1 MFGDRLVLGH
11 GPVYPIWAKK
21 SLSLLKWFK
30 EIRAQ
35 LSFCFLLKFK
45 NRVISLSISI
55 SLFLSLLSATR
66 SSDLFRVVKQLKL
79 DCKQEFFRGF
89 AVICLEIRGCQ
100 INFLQGL
107 VWYFFSFKKSGRIW
121 LGKWGIRSSTTK
133 KKKKEPRKR
142 LGLNLLMLS
151 FGSLR
156 GAAGSSA
163 PVGSVVPDGGD
174 GGARFPLLALVV
186 VAF

>member
-1 MFGDRLVLGH
+1 MGFG
-11 GPVYPIWAKK
+11 
-21 SLSLLKWFK
+21 
-30 EIRAQ
+30 
-35 LSFCFLLKFK
+35 
-45 NRVISLSISI
+45 
-55 SLFLSLLSATR
+55 T
-66 SSDLFRVVKQLKL
+66 
-79 DCKQEFFRGF
+79 FFR
-89 AVICLEIRGCQ
+89 I
-100 INFLQGL
+100 
-107 VWYFFSFKKSGRIW
+107 KKSGRIW
-121 LGKWGIRSSTTK
+121 LGKWGIRSSTTKKKKKK

-186 VAF
+186 VVAF

>member
-1 MFGDRLVLGH
+1 LGFGT
-11 GPVYPIWAKK
+11 
-21 SLSLLKWFK
+21 
-30 EIRAQ
+30 
-35 LSFCFLLKFK
+35 SF
-45 NRVISLSISI
+45 RI
-55 SLFLSLLSATR
+55 
-66 SSDLFRVVKQLKL
+66 
-79 DCKQEFFRGF
+79 
-89 AVICLEIRGCQ
+89 
-100 INFLQGL
+100 
-107 VWYFFSFKKSGRIW
+107 KKSGRIW
-121 LGKWGIRSSTTK
+121 LGKWGIRSSTTKK

-186 VAF
+186 VVVVVAF

>member
-1 MFGDRLVLGH
+1 MGFGT
-11 GPVYPIWAKK
+11 
-21 SLSLLKWFK
+21 
-30 EIRAQ
+30 
-35 LSFCFLLKFK
+35 SF
-45 NRVISLSISI
+45 RI
-55 SLFLSLLSATR
+55 
-66 SSDLFRVVKQLKL
+66 
-79 DCKQEFFRGF
+79 
-89 AVICLEIRGCQ
+89 
-100 INFLQGL
+100 
-107 VWYFFSFKKSGRIW
+107 KKSGRIW
-121 LGKWGIRSSTTK
+121 LGKWGIRSSTTKK

-186 VAF
+186 VVVVVAF

>member
-1 MFGDRLVLGH
+1 MGQSTLYGQ
-11 GPVYPIWAKK
+11 K

-30 EIRAQ
+30 KIRAQ
-35 LSFCFLLKFK
+35 LSFCLLFKLK
-45 NRVISLSISI
+45 NRVISLSLSPLSI
-55 SLFLSLLSATR
+55 ATR
-66 SSDLFRVVKQLKL
+66 SSDLFRVVKQLKV
-79 DCKQEFFRGF
+79 DCKQDFFRGF
-89 AVICLEIRGCQ
+89 AVICLESRGCQ
-100 INFLQGL
+100 IDFLQGTFFFFF
-107 VWYFFSFKKSGRIW
+107 WFGTYFRNKKSGRIW

-133 KKKKEPRKR
+133 KKKKKKKKKEEEPRKR

-151 FGSLR
+151 SGSLR

-186 VAF
+186 VVVAF

>member
-1 MFGDRLVLGH
+1 M
-11 GPVYPIWAKK
+11 
-21 SLSLLKWFK
+21 
-30 EIRAQ
+30 
-35 LSFCFLLKFK
+35 
-45 NRVISLSISI
+45 
-55 SLFLSLLSATR
+55 
-66 SSDLFRVVKQLKL
+66 VKQLKL

-100 INFLQGL
+100 IDFLQGT
-107 VWYFFSFKKSGRIW
+107 FFLFFWFGTSFRIKKSGRIW

-151 FGSLR
+151 VESLR

-186 VAF
+186 VVVAF